1 MTKLLEFRL
10 KAKTIQLI
18 IVKFE
23 PGNGVIAPRRW
34 ALSIAVFFSAS
45 WKMSKIKKL
54 EKNEILIKGK
64 LEFIYLDVIFSSTI
78 TF

>member
-23 PGNGVIAPRRW
+23 PGNGVIAPRR
-34 ALSIAVFFSAS
+34 
-45 WKMSKIKKL
+45 
-54 EKNEILIKGK
+54 
-64 LEFIYLDVIFSSTI
+64 
-78 TF
+78 